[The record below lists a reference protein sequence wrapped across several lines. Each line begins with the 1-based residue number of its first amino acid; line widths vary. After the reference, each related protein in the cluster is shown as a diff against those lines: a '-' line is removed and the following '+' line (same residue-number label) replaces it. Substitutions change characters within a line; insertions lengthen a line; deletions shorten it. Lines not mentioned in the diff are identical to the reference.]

1 MMSPRRLQEASENL
15 SEHGV
20 DSLAASTVFADPL
33 EVTTIMGGQMRRLV
47 ALVVL
52 LVASSATV
60 HVAQAVAQR
69 SDSTRLLLTG
79 GVEVQFRGV
88 SIRAD
93 QVETFMDESRFVA
106 SGNVVVA
113 LPAGRTAER
122 QVNLPDESRVVLS
135 GGVVIVSEGV
145 RLTADR
151 VEVDRS
157 TGTLHAASVEVV
169 AVTP

>member
-1 MMSPRRLQEASENL
+1 M
-15 SEHGV
+15 
-20 DSLAASTVFADPL
+20 T
-33 EVTTIMGGQMRRLV
+33 RLV

-69 SDSTRLLLTG
+69 SDSNRLLLTG
-79 GVEVQFRGV
+79 GVVQFRGV
-88 SIRAD
+88 RIRAD
-93 QVETFMDESRFVA
+93 QIEAFIGESRFVA

-122 QVNLPDESRVVLS
+122 QVNLPNESRVVLS
-135 GGVVIVSEGV
+135 GGIVIVSEGV

-151 VEVDRS
+151 VEVDRATS
-157 TGTLHAASVEVV
+157 TLHAASVEVV